1 MDRASSE
8 EPASGSEARK
18 QILEIAKNRPG
29 TNVAKGIQAYDEEPD
44 LTSLILLLEELSKN
58 TDYSTDLRISLTYY
72 IDELLRH
79 CLRDRN
85 VSRRSAIAA
94 AGSALQYCGRIYGDR
109 VEYIHQV
116 VEHQVQALLSAEKES
131 SDSKGAENNKSK
143 PEEPRKRRAKKL
155 TKEEVDPY
163 LLNVEP
169 KKFRVMQDEKRFS
182 AKGFV
187 KCSRNRTIEYL
198 YQDHIPPNLWRHAP
212 IVDPD
217 NPNDLDEKKQYKMFT
232 YHVEHRYNTL
242 LPDIPFERLNL
253 IKEYVHTNHVNTAEI
268 LSEHQTTK
276 DYLDEY
282 IALENQMLASRYGA
296 TVRTRRRMDNSSV
309 EAEKRT
315 RQETSDPDSAK
326 RVRLEES
333 VTDATPMDEGE
344 TLNQSDLIDQ
354 SLATGE
360 MLQNQISVDSGLGES
375 LNCSQEDS
383 AINTTQDDSQVESS
397 TLCESQVENAALS
410 STLAINESSILE
422 STRIDL
428 PPAKEGSFEDL
439 IQVDSGIGLDDTHL
453 PTGQCFDDEGVVLSD
468 FEDHRL
474 LSPKVLL
481 RDIMRGVPDKENI
494 SVVVGEEVT
503 EISRIERQA
512 EDVDIITVNA
522 EETVNV
528 PREVCYTIERNIL
541 GIPQKHLR
549 KRILFKLP
557 NEYELFKKARL
568 PSKKEAVPK
577 PPTIPRVLNFKTD
590 PEERPEADGEMPA
603 SPLSL
608 EFDIDM
614 NFLGFRRHT
623 LDSGFD
629 IDTIRAWSATVSTI
643 GEAPLDVENVS
654 GGQEGREVAAP
665 HNPDVVDAAGEPSEM
680 EIANNTSVAG
690 ENSMEE
696 SQLETTSNSELQT
709 TTMENTAVGMES
721 GLGVSLTSDHSTTM
735 EATSVGMESGPG
747 VSLSSDLSTTMEAT
761 TVGMESDLGVSLS
774 SDLSTTMEATAVG
787 MESGLGV
794 SLSSD
799 LSTTMED
806 SAVDQTQGSSSL
818 NDSELDQVSG
828 DTITLLDESI
838 IMDEAPATKS
848 RADKTDGR
856 GPKWKIA
863 QAEDS
868 EDNSEDEPPI
878 TDLSILAW
886 HRRLVPALEA
896 AHERQNFNIKDV
908 GTEILEVCQRG
919 NGTATLKDVMK
930 DKDPTIMCRYMLAS
944 LVLTNH
950 GNVSLSFGGPKRG
963 CEPLDMS
970 QFCMELKSMKRI
982 EVHPEDDV
990 GNIKPV
996 QIRPVK
1002 VLNSSSHRK
1011 AKRKSTEMESPQVLS
1026 KTVRLIQP
1034 IPKVPQSPADT
1045 DSGISSMSSL
1055 TTSSRPA

>member
-29 TNVAKGIQAYDEEPD
+29 THVAKCIQAYDEQPD
-44 LTSLILLLEELSKN
+44 LAALILLLEELSKN
-58 TDYSTDLRISLTYY
+58 TDFSTDLRISLGYY

-79 CLRDRN
+79 CLRNRN
-85 VSRRSAIAA
+85 VSRRSAIVA
-94 AGSALQYCGRIYGDR
+94 AGSALQHCGKIYGDR
-109 VEYIHQV
+109 VEYMFQV
-116 VEHQVQALLSAEKES
+116 VEHQVEALLSSAKEP
-131 SDSKGAENNKSK
+131 SDNKGPENNTPK
-143 PEEPRKRRAKKL
+143 PDEPRKRRAKKL
-155 TKEEVDPY
+155 TKDEVDPY
-163 LLNVEP
+163 LLTVEP

-182 AKGFV
+182 TTGFV

-217 NPNDLDEKKQYKMFT
+217 NPYELDEKKQYKMFT

-253 IKEYVHTNHVNTAEI
+253 IKEYVHTNQVNTAEI

-282 IALENQMLASRYGA
+282 IALENQMLESRYGA
-296 TVRTRRRMDNSSV
+296 TVRSRRRMDKAAA

-315 RQETSDPDSAK
+315 RQGTPDQDCAK
-326 RVRLEES
+326 KLRLEES
-333 VTDATPMDEGE
+333 VTDATQMYEGE
-344 TLNQSDLIDQ
+344 TSNQSDLIDQ

-360 MLQNQISVDSGLGES
+360 ILQNQISVDSGLGES
-375 LNCSQEDS
+375 LSTSQDDS

-397 TLCESQVENAALS
+397 ALYESQVENPALS
-410 STLAINESSILE
+410 STLAINESSILD

-439 IQVDSGIGLDDTHL
+439 IQIDSGIGMDDTHL
-453 PTGQCFDDEGVVLSD
+453 PTAGQCFDDEGVVLSD

-474 LSPKVLL
+474 LSPKILL
-481 RDIMRGVPDKENI
+481 KDIMRGVPDKENI
-494 SVVVGEEVT
+494 SVHVGEEET
-503 EISRIERQA
+503 EISRIEGQG
-512 EDVDIITVNA
+512 EDVNIITVNA

-549 KRILFKLP
+549 KSILFKLP
-557 NEYELFKKARL
+557 KEYELFKKSRL
-568 PSKKEAVPK
+568 PSKKEAAPK
-577 PPTIPRVLNFKTD
+577 PATIPRVLNLQID
-590 PEERPEADGEMPA
+590 QAESPGADEEMPA

-608 EFDIDM
+608 EFDFDM

-643 GEAPLDVENVS
+643 GEAPLDVENVYGS
-654 GGQEGREVAAP
+654 QEGEEVAVP
-665 HNPDVVDAAGEPSEM
+665 PNPDVVDAAAKLSNM
-680 EIANNTSVAG
+680 KIANNTSIAA

-696 SQLETTSNSELQT
+696 SQLETTTNSELQT
-709 TTMENTAVGMES
+709 TTLEATAVGMES
-721 GLGVSLTSDHSTTM
+721 GLGMSLSSDLTTTM
-735 EATSVGMESGPG
+735 EATAVGMESGLG

-761 TVGMESDLGVSLS
+761 AVGMESGLGVSLS

-806 SAVDQTQGSSSL
+806 CCADLTQENSSL
-818 NDSELDQVSG
+818 DDSELDEAE
-828 DTITLLDESI
+828 DETYTLLGKTI
-838 IMDEAPATKS
+838 II
-848 RADKTDGR
+848 DKVPENPSFALHRKNNNMVFTS
-856 GPKWKIA
+856 
-863 QAEDS
+863 DS
-868 EDNSEDEPPI
+868 ETDQEPPI
-878 TDLSILAW
+878 TDLSVLAW
-886 HRRLVPALEA
+886 HRGLAPALEA
-896 AHERQNFNIKDV
+896 SHERQNFNIKDV

-919 NGTATLKDVMK
+919 GGTATLKDVME

-950 GNVSLSFGGPKRG
+950 GNLSLSFAGPKRR
-963 CEPLDMS
+963 CEALDIS
-970 QFCMELKSMKRI
+970 QLCMELKSMQRM

-990 GNIKPV
+990 GNIRPV
-996 QIRPVK
+996 QRKPTQPV
-1002 VLNSSSHRK
+1002 VLNSSSARK
-1011 AKRKSTEMESPQVLS
+1011 AKRKSTEMESPQVSS

-1034 IPKVPQSPADT
+1034 IPKVPQTPSDT
-1045 DSGISSMSSL
+1045 DSGISSMSSQV
-1055 TTSSRPA
+1055 TSSSRHA